1 MTSSSMKKYRIELFD
16 RVTLAFRSFA
26 EISEPDIHLDALCQT
41 NSTVEAVGQIDVIR
55 GDFAQ
60 IRIDGKVYFQGIVKD
75 WNYDGNKTE
84 LTINQM
90 SALLDTEV
98 FADVELLK
106 TQSIE
111 KWMSDLITATF
122 AGDDSFQNLP
132 NLSIVRNSET
142 SGTHT
147 ASNDGTY
154 NMYDLSVSFFKVYG
168 VCCRISFDFTSRTVR
183 FAFNTPDQ
191 SATKLSLNI
200 TDVSSYSIEP
210 SNTADSVNKIIIRN
224 QDDHTET
231 ETFYWHPTEFS
242 GTVDTDS
249 THDRVLP
256 VVTGCEQISL
266 QDGEVFADAAYNKA
280 YETLYSTRYD
290 DLIQVTFKAT
300 SKLLSVGDIGT
311 LFILYADGN
320 VYNTIL
326 TGIHTLN
333 MEFVEL
339 TFGYV
344 RKRLTQILKMKG
356 I

>member
-16 RVTLAFRSFA
+16 RLTLAFRSFA
-26 EISEPDIHLDALCQT
+26 EIGEPDIQLDALCQT

-98 FADVELLK
+98 FANVNLLK

-111 KWMSDLITATF
+111 QWMSNLITATF
-122 AGDDSFQNLP
+122 AGNDTFQNLP
-132 NLSIVRNSET
+132 NLSIRRISTT

-147 ASNDGTY
+147 ASDDGVY

-168 VCCRISFDFTSRTVR
+168 VCIRISFDFTSRSVR
-183 FAFNTPDQ
+183 FVFNTPDQ

-210 SNTADSVNKIIIRN
+210 SNTADSVNKIIVRN
-224 QDDHTET
+224 KDNQSQSATY
-231 ETFYWHPTEFS
+231 YWHPTEFS

-256 VVTGCEQISL
+256 VVTGCE
-266 QDGEVFADAAYNKA
+266 EVQLEEGDTFADVAYQKA

-300 SKLLSVGDIGT
+300 SNLLSVGEIGT
-311 LFILYADGN
+311 LFTLYADGN

-333 MEFVEL
+333 MGFVEL